1 MFLTLKILNLKKPMQ
16 TGLKAVILIK
26 LIHFFAIESVD
37 ALYINEVDQD
47 ILKNKYIQNIII
59 N

>member
-1 MFLTLKILNLKKPMQ
+1 MQ